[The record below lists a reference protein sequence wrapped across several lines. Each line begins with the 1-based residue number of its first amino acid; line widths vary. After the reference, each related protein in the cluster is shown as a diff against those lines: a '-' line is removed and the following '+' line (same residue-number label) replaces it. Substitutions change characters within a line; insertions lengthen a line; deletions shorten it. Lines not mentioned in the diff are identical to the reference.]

1 MCSAREH
8 TAAAWIGMNAPL
20 RNRFEICEAVDAATR
35 NEIYRFR
42 HRIYV
47 EQMGLRQ
54 KYADQDLIRGLA
66 LVGRRAA
73 QPMRRLRA
81 DQCVRL
87 SGQPPRLV
95 GAPR

>member
-1 MCSAREH
+1 
-8 TAAAWIGMNAPL
+8 
-20 RNRFEICEAVDAATR
+20 
-35 NEIYRFR
+35 
-42 HRIYV
+42 
-47 EQMGLRQ
+47 MGLRQ